1 MSDKPHNNIQQP
13 SQMLATAQE
22 RRLNSKIYN
31 KTADGGSVVS
41 AIVEQ
46 LAEELTEIP
55 QKADLRNTEQIKKVV
70 IAYVAMCSQAG
81 TIPSKI
87 GLARALGMSRRTIDY
102 FLERHPEHPTA
113 EVLELAFDA
122 FAEALSTAALANATN
137 NVYSIFLS
145 KALYRFEDTVTVK
158 AIPPDPMD
166 SKSNAAEILDRWK
179 DRLDMF
185 PDDN

>member
-1 MSDKPHNNIQQP
+1 MSDKPHNNVQQP
-13 SQMLATAQE
+13 IQMLATAQE

-31 KTADGGSVVS
+31 RTADGGTVVE

-46 LAEELTEIP
+46 LAKELVEIP
-55 QKADLRNTEQIKKVV
+55 QKADLKNTEQIKKIV
-70 IAYVAMCSQAG
+70 IAYVAMCSKAG

-87 GLARALGMSRRTIDY
+87 GLARALGMSRRTVDY

-145 KALYRFEDTVTVK
+145 KALYKFEDTVTVK
-158 AIPPDPMD
+158 AVPPDPMD
-166 SKSNAAEILDRWK
+166 AKSSAAEIMARWK
-179 DRLDMF
+179 DSLDML
-185 PDDN
+185 PDE

>member
-1 MSDKPHNNIQQP
+1 MSDKPHSNVQQP
-13 SQMLATAQE
+13 IQMLATAQE

-31 KTADGGSVVS
+31 RTADGGTVVE

-46 LAEELTEIP
+46 LAKELVEIP
-55 QKADLRNTEQIKKVV
+55 QKADLKNTEQIKKIV
-70 IAYVAMCSQAG
+70 ITYVAMCAKAG

-87 GLARALGMSRRTIDY
+87 GLARALGMSRRTVDY

-145 KALYRFEDTVTVK
+145 KALYKFEDTVSVK
-158 AIPPDPMD
+158 AIPPDPME
-166 SKSNAAEILDRWK
+166 SKSSAAEIMARWK
-179 DRLDMF
+179 DQLDIL
-185 PDDN
+185 PSE

>member
-1 MSDKPHNNIQQP
+1 MSDKPHNDIQQP
-13 SQMLATAQE
+13 SQMLAIAQE
-22 RRLNSKIYN
+22 RRINSKIYN
-31 KTADGGSVVS
+31 RTADGGSVVS

-46 LAEELTEIP
+46 LAEELVEIP

-70 IAYVAMCSQAG
+70 IAYIAMCSQAG

-87 GLARALGMSRRTIDY
+87 GLARALGMSRRTVDF

-113 EVLELAFDA
+113 ELLEIAFDA

-158 AIPPDPMD
+158 AIPPDPME
-166 SKSNAAEILDRWK
+166 SKNSAAEIMARWK
-179 DRLDMF
+179 DQLDLL

>member
-1 MSDKPHNNIQQP
+1 MPDKPMGNVQNP

-22 RRLNSKIYN
+22 RRMNSRIYN
-31 KTADGGSVVS
+31 RTADGGTVVE
-41 AIVEQ
+41 AIVGQ
-46 LAEELTEIP
+46 LAEELAEIP
-55 QKADLRNTEQIKKVV
+55 QKADLRNTEQIKKIV
-70 IAYVAMCSQAG
+70 ITYVAVCSQAG

-87 GLARALGMSRRTIDY
+87 GLARAMGMSRRTVDY
-102 FLERHPEHPTA
+102 FLERHPDHPTA

-158 AIPPDPMD
+158 AVPPDPMD
-166 SKSNAAEILDRWK
+166 TKSSAAEIMERWK
-179 DRLDMF
+179 DSLDIL

>member
-1 MSDKPHNNIQQP
+1 MSDKPHSNVQQP
-13 SQMLATAQE
+13 IQMLATAQE

-31 KTADGGSVVS
+31 RTADGGTVVE

-46 LAEELTEIP
+46 LAKELVEIP
-55 QKADLRNTEQIKKVV
+55 QKADLKNTEQIKKIV
-70 IAYVAMCSQAG
+70 IAYVAMCAKAG

-87 GLARALGMSRRTIDY
+87 GLARALGMSRRTVDY

-122 FAEALSTAALANATN
+122 FAEALSTAALANAVN
-137 NVYSIFLS
+137 NVFSIFIS

-158 AIPPDPMD
+158 AVPPDPMD
-166 SKSNAAEILDRWK
+166 TKSSAAEIMARWK
-179 DRLDMF
+179 DSLDML
-185 PDDN
+185 PDE

>member
-1 MSDKPHNNIQQP
+1 MSDKPHNDIQQP
-13 SQMLATAQE
+13 SQMLETAQE

-31 KTADGGSVVS
+31 RTSDGEMIVS
-41 AIVEQ
+41 SIVRQ
-46 LAEELTEIP
+46 LAEDLAVIP
-55 QKADLRNTEQIKKVV
+55 EKANLKDTEQIKRIV
-70 IAYVAMCSQAG
+70 IAYVAMCAKAG

-87 GLARALGMSRRTIDY
+87 GLARALGMSRRTVDY

-145 KALYRFEDTVTVK
+145 KALYRFEDTVSVK
-158 AIPPDPMD
+158 AIPPDPME
-166 SKSNAAEILDRWK
+166 SKSNAAEIMKRWQN
-179 DRLDMF
+179 DLDML

>member
-1 MSDKPHNNIQQP
+1 MPDKPMGNVQQP
-13 SQMLATAQE
+13 IQMLATAQE

-31 KTADGGSVVS
+31 RTADGGTVVE

-46 LAEELTEIP
+46 LAKELVEIP
-55 QKADLRNTEQIKKVV
+55 QKADLKNTEQIKKIV
-70 IAYVAMCSQAG
+70 ISYVAMCAKAG
-81 TIPSKI
+81 AIPSKI
-87 GLARALGMSRRTIDY
+87 GLARALGMSRRTVDY

-145 KALYRFEDTVTVK
+145 KALYKFEDTVTVK

-166 SKSNAAEILDRWK
+166 AKSSAAEIMARWK
-179 DRLDMF
+179 DQLDML